1 MLYYNLNHTPKP
13 QLAESPKFLSFFMVR
28 YIIFVSFSYNTN
40 QKYTDIDTCKI
51 VFSKEAPMQ
60 LSDKFHNIHWKN
72 LITAVAIPLAAGG
85 LSAWITK
92 DGMKAFETVN
102 QPPLTPPMWLFPVVW
117 SILFVLM
124 GIASYLVVMQKGED
138 TKALTLYAVQLIFNF
153 FWSIW
158 FFNLGWYLFA
168 FLWLVALWILI
179 IATTVAFYRISK
191 PAAWLM
197 LPYLVWVV
205 FAGYLNLGVWWLN
218 R

>member
-1 MLYYNLNHTPKP
+1 
-13 QLAESPKFLSFFMVR
+13 
-28 YIIFVSFSYNTN
+28 
-40 QKYTDIDTCKI
+40 
-51 VFSKEAPMQ
+51 MQ

-85 LSAWITK
+85 LSAWITM
-92 DGMKAFETVN
+92 DGMKAFEIVN
-102 QPPLTPPMWLFPVVW
+102 QP
-117 SILFVLM
+117 ILFVLM

-197 LPYLVWVV
+197 LPYLVWVA

>member
-1 MLYYNLNHTPKP
+1 
-13 QLAESPKFLSFFMVR
+13 
-28 YIIFVSFSYNTN
+28 
-40 QKYTDIDTCKI
+40 
-51 VFSKEAPMQ
+51 MQ
-60 LSDKFHNIHWKN
+60 LSNKFHNIHWKN
-72 LITAVAIPLAAGG
+72 LITAVAIPLAVGG
-85 LSAWITK
+85 LSAWITM

-179 IATTVAFYRISK
+179 LATAVAFYRISK

-197 LPYLVWVV
+197 LPYLVWVA
-205 FAGYLNLGVWWLN
+205 FAGYLNLGVFNLEEMDPDPYMEALN
-218 R
+218 KFGLPWQVVENPVPVDCYKTEDESVHMD

>member
-1 MLYYNLNHTPKP
+1 
-13 QLAESPKFLSFFMVR
+13 
-28 YIIFVSFSYNTN
+28 
-40 QKYTDIDTCKI
+40 
-51 VFSKEAPMQ
+51 MQ
-60 LSDKFHNIHWKN
+60 FSDKFHNIHWKN

-179 IATTVAFYRISK
+179 HRHYRCLLPHLEACRMADAALSGVGCVRGVSESGGVVAEPVKEFS
-191 PAAWLM
+191 
-197 LPYLVWVV
+197 
-205 FAGYLNLGVWWLN
+205 
-218 R
+218 

>member
-1 MLYYNLNHTPKP
+1 MQNRIFKGGFHATLRQISQYSLEKP
-13 QLAESPKFLSFFMVR
+13 HHCRCHPSGGRRTLRLDHQRR
-28 YIIFVSFSYNTN
+28 Y
-40 QKYTDIDTCKI
+40 
-51 VFSKEAPMQ
+51 
-60 LSDKFHNIHWKN
+60 
-72 LITAVAIPLAAGG
+72 
-85 LSAWITK
+85 
-92 DGMKAFETVN
+92 ETVN

-138 TKALTLYAVQLIFNF
+138 TKALTLYTVQLIFNF

-179 IATTVAFYRISK
+179 LATTVAFYRISK

-197 LPYLVWVV
+197 LPYLVWVA

>member
-1 MLYYNLNHTPKP
+1 
-13 QLAESPKFLSFFMVR
+13 
-28 YIIFVSFSYNTN
+28 
-40 QKYTDIDTCKI
+40 
-51 VFSKEAPMQ
+51 MQ
-60 LSDKFHNIHWKN
+60 FSDKFHNIHWKN
-72 LITAVAIPLAAGG
+72 LITAVAIPLAVGG

-138 TKALTLYAVQLIFNF
+138 TKALTLYTVQLIFNF

-179 IATTVAFYRISK
+179 LATTVAFYPHLEACRMADAALSGVGCARGVSESGGVVAEPVISRFHPIDHEDIDTHRQCK
-191 PAAWLM
+191 SFLFSQF
-197 LPYLVWVV
+197 L
-205 FAGYLNLGVWWLN
+205 FHNIFN
-218 R
+218 CFNICES